1 MAGVDEEAK
10 STQGSFNKRNI
21 ADDEYDFVEPIVN
34 EENVENYTTDSE
46 ETSVGYHS
54 LPRSVGINDLNNDT
68 QLDIVIANAGTDT
81 VGIFF
86 GYENGTFQPQI
97 TYSTGSRSQP
107 YSVAVGDFNSDDD
120 IDIVA
125 ATYGSNSISILIEL
139 GNGAFEKVHLFSL
152 GSSRPVSVTVADL
165 NNDKF
170 LDIIVVN
177 YGTYS
182 IGILLGYGNA
192 LFSIQTKY
200 STGYDSLLYSVAV
213 ADLNGDNRSDI
224 IIANS
229 GANNIAVLV
238 GVHPYC
244 IVVGDFIKDNVSDVI
259 VAKGDENN
267 AVILNGSGNGTFV
280 IHETYF
286 TGVGSTPVYVLT
298 GDLNNDDRL
307 DFATINKGTED
318 ITVFIRYLRRMFS
331 NRTRYS
337 TGVASYS
344 VSIDVGDFNN
354 DIVLDI
360 VVANR
365 ELLNVGIFLGYAN
378 GTFSIQKIY
387 STDTNSTPQ
396 SVTVVDFNNDSLLDI
411 AVSNN
416 NKHNVGVF
424 LRYDNGS
431 FAAHLVFLT
440 ATNSMPMSVAVGDF
454 NKDGLVD
461 IVVANYGN
469 SNIGILLGYENGTF
483 ETKKTYS
490 TGNGSFP
497 DSVAVGDLNNDN
509 LFDITVNN
517 RNTGNV
523 SIFLGYGNGSFGK
536 MTSYFMGESWSPS
549 SSTLGGLNN
558 DGFLDIA
565 VSNTCAYNISMLFG
579 LGDGTFGVLTIF
591 SAGGDSRPYSIVIGN
606 FNHDSWE
613 DIAVTNTIDQSV
625 SVFLGLDSIDVA
637 NESSY
642 STGSGSHPYFIV
654 TTDFNNDTILD
665 IVVVNFAHDNIDIRL
680 GTGNGSF
687 IEVASYPAEIDLS
700 PQCVAVEDFNGDFQM
715 DIAIANTRKDSIT
728 VALGFG
734 NETFTGEQIYSM
746 GYGINSCFTTTDDLN
761 NDSRPDLVVLNEGTN
776 SVTVLLSFD
785 YATFKLHSSSSTDTG
800 SYHVSIAVGDL
811 NNDSVLDIVVANRN
825 TNNVGVYLGYD
836 NGSFTAQIVF
846 STELLS

>member
-139 GNGAFEKVHLFSL
+139 GNEAFEKVHLFSL

-411 AVSNN
+411 AVANN

-424 LRYDNGS
+424 LRYGNGS

-469 SNIGILLGYENGTF
+469 SNIGILLGYENGSF

-536 MTSYFMGESWSPS
+536 MTSYFMGESWNPS
-549 SSTLGGLNN
+549 SSALGGLNN

-579 LGDGTFGVLTIF
+579 LGDGTFGILTIF

-613 DIAVTNTIDQSV
+613 DIVITNTIDQSV

-687 IEVASYPAEIDLS
+687 IEVASYPAEID
-700 PQCVAVEDFNGDFQM
+700 
-715 DIAIANTRKDSIT
+715 
-728 VALGFG
+728 
-734 NETFTGEQIYSM
+734 
-746 GYGINSCFTTTDDLN
+746 
-761 NDSRPDLVVLNEGTN
+761 
-776 SVTVLLSFD
+776 
-785 YATFKLHSSSSTDTG
+785 
-800 SYHVSIAVGDL
+800 
-811 NNDSVLDIVVANRN
+811 
-825 TNNVGVYLGYD
+825 
-836 NGSFTAQIVF
+836 
-846 STELLS
+846 